1 MLAYTQHSAYIC
13 SLSQFLPQLP
23 TAEGWAGK
31 KSFVSISPACSSCHE
46 ILFLFSLCL
55 FWRIEFC
62 YIKPQSSPW
71 DDLSDRIN
79 ITPVII
85 YSFGLWGDQHDIIY
99 IIYNIYNIDYNN
111 YKYKY
116 IFSEVGKILRLHH
129 SEFLQPLCNTWKNDN
144 LYFVLWTYFRLEV
157 RTQSLL

>member
-79 ITPVII
+79 ITPFII
-85 YSFGLWGDQHDIIY
+85 YSFGLWGDQHDIIHMIY
-99 IIYNIYNIDYNN
+99 IIYIILIITTTNISIYLVRLGKSWGFTTRN
-111 YKYKY
+111 
-116 IFSEVGKILRLHH
+116 FSN
-129 SEFLQPLCNTWKNDN
+129 LCATLGRMITCT
-144 LYFVLWTYFRLEV
+144 LYYG
-157 RTQSLL
+157 RTFG

>member
-99 IIYNIYNIDYNN
+99 IIYNIYNIDWTINISIYLVRLGKSWSFTTRN
-111 YKYKY
+111 
-116 IFSEVGKILRLHH
+116 FSN
-129 SEFLQPLCNTWKNDN
+129 LCATLGRMITCT
-144 LYFVLWTYFRLEV
+144 LYYGCTFG
-157 RTQSLL
+157 